1 MPTPPVTGLP
11 VEAVLPDL
19 RRALAAGAAA
29 VLEAPPGAGKTTL
42 VPLHLLAEPWL
53 AGRRILMLEPRR
65 LAARAAAARM
75 AELLGEPVGETVG
88 YAMRF
93 DRKVGRATRIE
104 VVTEG
109 LLTRYLQR
117 DAGLEAYGAVIFD
130 EFHERSL
137 DADLGLALC
146 LEVQETLRPD
156 LRLLAM
162 SATLDGAALAAHLG
176 DAPLVRSDGRLFP
189 VRVEHLGGDP
199 TEPLELR
206 VARAVELALGAVA
219 GGVLVF
225 LPGAREI
232 RRAMALLAS
241 NGCRARRC
249 FRSTATC
256 RARRRTRRSGPA
268 RRVGS
273 CSRPTSPRPA

>member
-53 AGRRILMLEPRR
+53 AGRRVLMLEPRR

-117 DAGLEAYGAVIFD
+117 DAGLAAYGAVIFD

-146 LEVQETLRPD
+146 LEVQELCALICGCWPCRRHSMVPPSQRIWATHRWCAATGGCSRSGSSIWAATRPS
-156 LRLLAM
+156 LWSCGSR
-162 SATLDGAALAAHLG
+162 
-176 DAPLVRSDGRLFP
+176 APSSW
-189 VRVEHLGGDP
+189 
-199 TEPLELR
+199 PLELSPAGCSFSCPVR
-206 VARAVELALGAVA
+206 ARSAA
-219 GGVLVF
+219 
-225 LPGAREI
+225 PW
-232 RRAMALLAS
+232 S
-241 NGCRARRC
+241 CWQQGCRARRC
-249 FRSTATC
+249 SRSTATC
-256 RARRRTRRSGPA
+256 LVRRRTRRSGQAA
-268 RRVGS
+268 RAGS